1 MTLKGIVIY
10 LLNQAFI
17 LLKRLEVGGGEVP
30 RRQPHCRS
38 GLVTQPSIGA
48 VP

>member
-17 LLKRLEVGGGEVP
+17 LLIRLEVGGRYRGGSP
-30 RRQPHCRS
+30 
-38 GLVTQPSIGA
+38 TA
-48 VP
+48 VQAW